1 VPLASRHDDVP
12 IDTEKEAK
20 DMFTGAPTLVL
31 DIAAS
36 QMRDRRREARAAA
49 ERAAARH
56 HRALRLPGRHR

>member
-1 VPLASRHDDVP
+1 VAAATRHDAVP
-12 IDTEKEAK
+12 IDIQKVAT

-56 HRALRLPGRHR
+56 PRVFPLPGRHR

>member
-1 VPLASRHDDVP
+1 
-12 IDTEKEAK
+12 
-20 DMFTGAPTLVL
+20 MFTGAPTLVL

-56 HRALRLPGRHR
+56 PRTFWLPARHR